1 MEIHIDKACET
12 DGKPDIV
19 KINPIVYAQA
29 TYFAVGNQTEKAF
42 SGGTKYEKK

>member
-29 TYFAVGNQTEKAF
+29 TYFAVGEPDRE
-42 SGGTKYEKK
+42 GILGRDEV